1 MDIPEQFNREAP
13 DFAQLNEG
21 EVWGPFVV
29 VHPRLGELL
38 GAQMTLLDDRVT
50 WFTPDEVGRII
61 AFSEEPKIMKDGSIV
76 IEEDGTDDVYTI
88 RPLRSQITQ
97 TSIWTIQ
104 CLWKNFMT
112 WQITSLPPSSWK
124 TTKRNS
130 EIMISNSKVRGFR
143 FMDSPYQMMQGRKR

>member
-38 GAQMTLLDDRVT
+38 GAQMALLDDRVT

-88 RPLRSQITQ
+88 RPLRESDHA
-97 TSIWTIQ
+97 
-104 CLWKNFMT
+104 NFNLDDPVSMEE
-112 WQITSLPPSSWK
+112 LYDMANNEFAPF
-124 TTKRNS
+124 
-130 EIMISNSKVRGFR
+130 ELE
-143 FMDSPYQMMQGRKR
+143 DDEEE